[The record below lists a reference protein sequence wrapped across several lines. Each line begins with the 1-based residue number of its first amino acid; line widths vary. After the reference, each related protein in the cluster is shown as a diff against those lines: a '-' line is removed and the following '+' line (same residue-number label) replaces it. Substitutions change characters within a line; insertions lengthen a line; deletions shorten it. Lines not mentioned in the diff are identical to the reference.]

1 MALRQN
7 CMIAGF
13 LICIATAGQAEWRR
27 FETAHFII
35 YSEGDDRR
43 VTDLATDLESIDG
56 LMRMATG
63 LRPGQVAVKV
73 RIYEMGDEGA
83 VQAARGQIGS
93 GVAGFYSSNALGPFA
108 VTTRKAYSA
117 TGSFTSRII
126 LHHEYAHHFMLQ
138 YFPAT
143 YPGWYREGFAEL
155 IGATKFL
162 DDGRLAYGFPAKYRG
177 DTINFGWVSMR
188 DILLTPP
195 DKMRKW
201 DVYGQGWAMTHYLTF
216 NPARAKQLRQY
227 LGAINAGK
235 SSESAAA
242 AFGDLDALNREAHLY
257 LTRGQFEY
265 RPVKVPIASQVIEK
279 ITTLGPGEAALVPE
293 TIAFDDDDLRA
304 YRKEA
309 ARERERKRREDVLR
323 RVAAKAARYPA
334 DPFAWRLLAQM
345 QYAAGNHLAAGIS
358 ADRLLALQ
366 PASVPGLTIKSLSL
380 SRSTAGAEQATRLR
394 QTAEARALAVRAN
407 KADPDDP
414 MAYIAF
420 YESYRAAGA
429 AVPANAIDGLM
440 AAVEK
445 LPSNVTV
452 RQMLVDEYIRQQN
465 WASAMRALLPIAN
478 STHDTPLRQAAREK
492 MAMLQ
497 SNLAGRPA
505 TKPVP

>member
-1 MALRQN
+1 MALRLH
-7 CMIAGF
+7 CLIAGV
-13 LICIATAGQAEWRR
+13 LVCVATAGQAEWRR

-35 YSEGDDRR
+35 YSESDDRR

-63 LRPGQVAVKV
+63 LRQDQVAVKV

-83 VQAARGQIGS
+83 VQAALGQTDS

-117 TGSFTSRII
+117 TGSFTARII

-177 DTINFGWVSMR
+177 DTINAGWVSMR

-195 DKMRKW
+195 HKMRAW

-235 SSESAAA
+235 STEAAA
-242 AFGDLDALNREAHLY
+242 ASFGDLDTLNRDAHLY
-257 LTRGQFEY
+257 STRGQFDY
-265 RPVKVPIASQVIEK
+265 RPVQVPIASPVIEK
-279 ITTLGPGEAALVPE
+279 VATLGPGEAALVPE
-293 TIAFDDDDLRA
+293 TIAFDDDDLRS
-304 YRKEA
+304 YRKELT
-309 ARERERKRREDVLR
+309 RERARKRREDVLR
-323 RVAAKAARYPA
+323 RIEAKAARHSG
-334 DPFAWRLLAQM
+334 DPFAWKLLASA
-345 QYAAGNHLAAGIS
+345 QYAAGNHSAAGIS

-366 PASVPGLTIKSLSL
+366 PASVPGLTIKSLAL
-380 SRSTAGAEQATRLR
+380 SQSATGADPAAR
-394 QTAEARALAVRAN
+394 QRKTAEARALAVRAN

-414 MAYIAF
+414 MAYVAF

-429 AVPANAIDGLM
+429 AVPANAVDGLM

-452 RQMLVDEYIRQQN
+452 RQMLVDEYIRQQQ
-465 WASAMRALLPIAN
+465 WRAPCVSCHPSPTRPMTRRYAKRHARKWPC
-478 STHDTPLRQAAREK
+478 SRPRSPGKPAA
-492 MAMLQ
+492 
-497 SNLAGRPA
+497 
-505 TKPVP
+505 KPVP